1 MDINYV
7 IALTTVLITLIVGEI
22 TKKFTK
28 IPSKYVIPIQNLLIG
43 IIVASIQWIITGDFS
58 GAIASS
64 GLVAGGTYDL
74 VKNISLFIS
83 NNEEVENGDN

>member
-22 TKKFTK
+22 TKKFIK
-28 IPSKYVIPIQNLLIG
+28 LPSKYVIPIQNLLIG
-43 IIVASIQWIITGDFS
+43 VVVAGIQWIVTGDFS

-64 GLVAGGTYDL
+64 GLIAGGTYDL
-74 VKNISLFIS
+74 VKNISLFI
-83 NNEEVENGDN
+83 NNEEVEDV